1 MGENQRCKK
10 RTFDNFFSLLNL
22 YMYLLSV
29 QYLSRASLWINHP
42 ELLYFFID
50 VSQSLEIL
58 FWKQCTNNIKTKII
72 TSVLIHVTYKSTIIQ
87 FLCFLFFPI
96 VLLWTEKQLET
107 NCSSQPTTLHFSLYY
122 STPWPLI
129 VTSNFSLQCHPWI
142 THFSHKNIGN
152 DHQLLLNKFSLLA
165 PWKICTEQ

>member
-58 FWKQCTNNIKTKII
+58 FWKQCTNNIKKKII
-72 TSVLIHVTYKSTIIQ
+72 TSVLIHVTLKSTIIQ
-87 FLCFLFFPI
+87 FFMFSFLSY
-96 VLLWTEKQLET
+96 
-107 NCSSQPTTLHFSLYY
+107 SSFMNRKTA
-122 STPWPLI
+122 
-129 VTSNFSLQCHPWI
+129 
-142 THFSHKNIGN
+142 GN
-152 DHQLLLNKFSLLA
+152 QLLLTTHHTTFLFVLFNPLTPHSD
-165 PWKICTEQ
+165 I

>member
-10 RTFDNFFSLLNL
+10 KKSFDNFFSLLNL

-72 TSVLIHVTYKSTIIQ
+72 TSLLIHVTEIYNHSVFMFS
-87 FLCFLFFPI
+87 FLSYCPFMNRKTAGNQQLLTTHHTTFLFVLFNPLTSHSDWHLISPHNIIPESPI
-96 VLLWTEKQLET
+96 
-107 NCSSQPTTLHFSLYY
+107 S
-122 STPWPLI
+122 
-129 VTSNFSLQCHPWI
+129 VTRI
-142 THFSHKNIGN
+142 
-152 DHQLLLNKFSLLA
+152 
-165 PWKICTEQ
+165 

>member
-29 QYLSRASLWINHP
+29 LYLSRASLWINHP

-58 FWKQCTNNIKTKII
+58 FWKQCTNNIKKNHNLSFDTCNIEI
-72 TSVLIHVTYKSTIIQ
+72 YNHSVFMFS
-87 FLCFLFFPI
+87 FLSYSPFMNR
-96 VLLWTEKQLET
+96 ET
-107 NCSSQPTTLHFSLYY
+107 A
-122 STPWPLI
+122 
-129 VTSNFSLQCHPWI
+129 
-142 THFSHKNIGN
+142 GN
-152 DHQLLLNKFSLLA
+152 QLLLTTHHTTFLFVLFNPLTSHSDWLLIS
-165 PWKICTEQ
+165 PYNISPESPISVTRI